1 MKKSLFH
8 SFALFISMTLVGVS
22 FVSCDNMIETPPP
35 NELLVDDAI
44 KTTDDLQRL
53 LNSSYNEVA
62 NTFGGFSQ
70 MMSEMQS
77 DNLSNPNNNDLR
89 ELYSHNVLFFNGTVG
104 GYYSILYRAVF
115 RANFVQDNMDKVSD
129 LSAADKE
136 RITGEIKFIRGLCH
150 FTAVRMFAHPY
161 GYTAGNVH
169 PGIAIV
175 KTASTKPSPR
185 LSVAEAYDAIL
196 NDLKDAETALPE
208 SNGDYADKMSAK
220 ALLAQVYFQMGKY
233 TDAASYAGAVID
245 SKKYT
250 LSDTVNLF
258 ASESSSEHIFK
269 IVSTGVND
277 KRSGAFSD
285 YYAPGNPTGQLSR
298 ELWAN
303 LNVDLAIDKRLK
315 LLTVVNA
322 GAQNEF
328 VKSEMF
334 NAPFFNVPVLH
345 LTQMHLIRAEALAK
359 SGGDLTTATADINA
373 IIQRAYT
380 DNSKI
385 VPAGSTA
392 QQIITATRAQR
403 RIELLFQGDRT
414 PEIKRLGAVETENIF
429 VRGHR
434 WDCPGFLLQFPITEK
449 TTIFEINPT
458 GGCN

>member
-1 MKKSLFH
+1 MKQLFLKP
-8 SFALFISMTLVGVS
+8 FAFFLSIAVMGGAM
-22 FVSCDNMIETPPP
+22 VSCDNMIETPPP

-53 LNSSYNEVA
+53 LNASYNEVA

-77 DNLSNPNNNDLR
+77 DNLSSPNNNDLR
-89 ELYSHNVLFFNGTVG
+89 ELHSHNVLFFNSTCG
-104 GYYSILYRAVF
+104 GYYSILYRAIF
-115 RANFVQDNMDKVSD
+115 RANFVQDNMDKVAD
-129 LSAADKE
+129 LSQAE
-136 RITGEIKFIRGLCH
+136 RDRLTGEIKFIRALCH

-161 GYTAGNVH
+161 GYSAKNDH

-175 KTASTKPSPR
+175 KAASTKPSPR
-185 LSVAEAYDAIL
+185 LTVAEAYDAIL
-196 NDLKDAETALPE
+196 SDLKDAEAILPE

-220 ALLAQVYFQMGKY
+220 ALLAHVYFQMGKY
-233 TDAASYAGAVID
+233 TDASTYASAVID

-250 LSDTVNLF
+250 LSDTVNVF
-258 ASESSSEHIFK
+258 SSAASTEHIFK

-277 KRSGAFSD
+277 KRSGGYSD
-285 YYAPGNPTGQLSR
+285 NYSPGNPTCQMAR
-298 ELWAN
+298 DFWAS
-303 LNVDLAIDKRLK
+303 VKDDIAIDKRLK

-328 VKSEMF
+328 VKSELF

-359 SGGDLTTATADINA
+359 SGGDLATASADINA
-373 IIQRAYT
+373 IITRAYT
-380 DNSKI
+380 DNSRLI
-385 VPAGSTA
+385 PSGATA
-392 QQIITATRAQR
+392 QQIINATRAQR
-403 RIELLFQGDRT
+403 RLELLFQGDRT
-414 PEIKRLGAVETENIF
+414 PEIKRLGAVESQNIF

>member
-1 MKKSLFH
+1 MKQLFLKP
-8 SFALFISMTLVGVS
+8 FAFFLSIAVMGGAM
-22 FVSCDNMIETPPP
+22 VSCDNMIETPPP

-53 LNSSYNEVA
+53 LNASYNEVA

-77 DNLSNPNNNDLR
+77 DNLSSPNNNDLR
-89 ELYSHNVLFFNGTVG
+89 ELHSHNVLFFNSTCG
-104 GYYSILYRAVF
+104 GYYSILYRAIF
-115 RANFVQDNMDKVSD
+115 RANFVQDNMDKVAD
-129 LSAADKE
+129 LNQAE
-136 RITGEIKFIRGLCH
+136 RDRLTGEIKFIRALCH

-161 GYTAGNVH
+161 GYSAKNDH

-175 KTASTKPSPR
+175 KAASTKPSPR
-185 LSVAEAYDAIL
+185 LTVAEAYDAIL
-196 NDLKDAETALPE
+196 SDLKDAEAILPE

-220 ALLAQVYFQMGKY
+220 ALLAHVYFQMGKY
-233 TDAASYAGAVID
+233 TDASTYASAVID

-250 LSDTVNLF
+250 LSDTVNVF
-258 ASESSSEHIFK
+258 SSAASTEHIFK

-277 KRSGAFSD
+277 KRSGGYSD
-285 YYAPGNPTGQLSR
+285 NYSPGNPTCQMAR
-298 ELWAN
+298 DFWAS
-303 LNVDLAIDKRLK
+303 VKDDIAIDKRLK

-328 VKSEMF
+328 VKSELF

-359 SGGDLTTATADINA
+359 SGGDLATASADINA
-373 IIQRAYT
+373 IITRAYT
-380 DNSKI
+380 DNSRLI
-385 VPAGSTA
+385 PSGATA
-392 QQIITATRAQR
+392 QQIINATRAQR
-403 RIELLFQGDRT
+403 RLELLFQGDRT
-414 PEIKRLGAVETENIF
+414 PEIKRLGAVESQNIF

>member
-1 MKKSLFH
+1 MKQLFFKP
-8 SFALFISMTLVGVS
+8 FAFFLSIAVMGGAM
-22 FVSCDNMIETPPP
+22 VSCDNMIETPPP

-53 LNSSYNEVA
+53 LNASYNEVA

-77 DNLSNPNNNDLR
+77 DNLSSPNNNDLR
-89 ELYSHNVLFFNGTVG
+89 ELHSHNVLFFNSTCG
-104 GYYSILYRAVF
+104 GYYSILYRAIF
-115 RANFVQDNMDKVSD
+115 RANFVQDNMDKVAD
-129 LSAADKE
+129 LSQAD
-136 RITGEIKFIRGLCH
+136 RDRLTGEIKFIRALCH

-161 GYTAGNVH
+161 GYSAKNDH

-175 KTASTKPSPR
+175 KAASTKPSPR
-185 LSVAEAYDAIL
+185 LTVAEAYDAIL
-196 NDLKDAETALPE
+196 SDLKDAEAILPE

-220 ALLAQVYFQMGKY
+220 ALLAHVYFQMGKY
-233 TDAASYAGAVID
+233 NDASTYASAVID

-250 LSDTVNLF
+250 LSDTVNVF
-258 ASESSSEHIFK
+258 SSAASTEHIFK

-277 KRSGAFSD
+277 KRSGGYSD
-285 YYAPGNPTGQLSR
+285 NYSPGNPTCQMAR
-298 ELWAN
+298 DFWAS
-303 LNVDLAIDKRLK
+303 VKDDAAIDKRLK

-328 VKSEMF
+328 VKSELF

-359 SGGDLTTATADINA
+359 SGGDLATASADINA
-373 IIQRAYT
+373 IITRAYT
-380 DNSKI
+380 DNSRLI
-385 VPAGSTA
+385 PSGATA
-392 QQIITATRAQR
+392 QQIIDATRAQR
-403 RIELLFQGDRT
+403 RLELLFQGDRT
-414 PEIKRLGAVETENIF
+414 PEIKRLGAVESQNIF

>member
-1 MKKSLFH
+1 MKKNLFH
-8 SFALFISMTLVGVS
+8 SFALFLSMAIMGGAM
-22 FVSCDNMIETPPP
+22 VSCDNMIETPPP

-53 LNSSYNEVA
+53 LNASYNEVA

-77 DNLSNPNNNDLR
+77 DNLASPNNNDLR
-89 ELYSHNVLFFNGTVG
+89 ELHSHNVLFFNSTCG
-104 GYYSILYRAVF
+104 GYYSILYRAIF
-115 RANFVQDNMDKVSD
+115 RANFVQDNMDKVAD
-129 LSAADKE
+129 LSQADKD
-136 RITGEIKFIRGLCH
+136 RMTGEIKFIRGLCH

-161 GYTAGNVH
+161 GYSAKNDH

-175 KTASTKPSPR
+175 KAASTKPSPR
-185 LSVAEAYDAIL
+185 LTVAEAYDAIL
-196 NDLKDAETALPE
+196 SDLKDAEAVLPE

-220 ALLAQVYFQMGKY
+220 ALLAHVYFQMGKY
-233 TDAASYAGAVID
+233 TDAANYAGSVID

-250 LSDTVNLF
+250 LSDTVNVF
-258 ASESSSEHIFK
+258 SADAASEHIFK
-269 IVSTGVND
+269 IVSTGIND
-277 KRSGAFSD
+277 KRSGGYSD
-285 YYAPGNPTGQLSR
+285 NYSPGNPTCQMSR

-303 LNVDLAIDKRLK
+303 LNADLAIDKRLK

-359 SGGDLTTATADINA
+359 SGGDLAIATADINA
-373 IIQRAYT
+373 IITRAYT
-380 DNSKI
+380 DNSKL
-385 VPAGSTA
+385 VASGSSA
-392 QQIITATRAQR
+392 QQIIDATRTQR

-414 PEIKRLGAVETENIF
+414 PEIKRLGAVESQNIF

>member
-1 MKKSLFH
+1 MKQLFLKP
-8 SFALFISMTLVGVS
+8 FAFFLSIAVMGGAM
-22 FVSCDNMIETPPP
+22 VSCDNMIETPPP

-53 LNSSYNEVA
+53 LNASYNEVA

-77 DNLSNPNNNDLR
+77 DNLSSPNNNDLR
-89 ELYSHNVLFFNGTVG
+89 ELHSHNVLFFNSTCG
-104 GYYSILYRAVF
+104 GYYSILYRAIF
-115 RANFVQDNMDKVSD
+115 RANFVQDNMDKVAD
-129 LSAADKE
+129 LSQAD
-136 RITGEIKFIRGLCH
+136 RDRLTGEIKFIRALCH

-161 GYTAGNVH
+161 GYSAKNDH

-175 KTASTKPSPR
+175 KAASTKPSPR
-185 LSVAEAYDAIL
+185 LTVAEAYDAIL
-196 NDLKDAETALPE
+196 SDLKDAEAILPE

-220 ALLAQVYFQMGKY
+220 ALMAHVYFQMGKY
-233 TDAASYAGAVID
+233 TDASTYASVVID

-250 LSDTVNLF
+250 LSDTVNVF
-258 ASESSSEHIFK
+258 SSAASTEHIFK

-277 KRSGAFSD
+277 KRSGGYSD
-285 YYAPGNPTGQLSR
+285 NYSPGNPTCQMAR
-298 ELWAN
+298 DFWAS
-303 LNVDLAIDKRLK
+303 VKDDVAIDKRLK

-328 VKSEMF
+328 VKSELF

-359 SGGDLTTATADINA
+359 SGGDLATASADINA
-373 IIQRAYT
+373 IITRAYT
-380 DNSKI
+380 DNSRLI
-385 VPAGSTA
+385 PSGATA
-392 QQIITATRAQR
+392 QQIIDATRAQR
-403 RIELLFQGDRT
+403 RLELLFQGDRT
-414 PEIKRLGAVETENIF
+414 PEIKRLGAVESQNIF

>member
-1 MKKSLFH
+1 MKQLFLKP
-8 SFALFISMTLVGVS
+8 FAFFLSIAVMGGAM
-22 FVSCDNMIETPPP
+22 VSCDNMIETPPP

-53 LNSSYNEVA
+53 LNASYNEVA

-77 DNLSNPNNNDLR
+77 DNLSSPNNNDLR
-89 ELYSHNVLFFNGTVG
+89 ELHSHNVLFFNSTCG
-104 GYYSILYRAVF
+104 GYYSILYRAIF
-115 RANFVQDNMDKVSD
+115 RANFVQDNMDKVAD
-129 LSAADKE
+129 LSQAD
-136 RITGEIKFIRGLCH
+136 RDRLTGEIKFIRALCH

-161 GYTAGNVH
+161 GYSAKNDH

-175 KTASTKPSPR
+175 KAASTKPSPR
-185 LSVAEAYDAIL
+185 LTVAEAYDAIL
-196 NDLKDAETALPE
+196 SDLKDAEAILPE

-220 ALLAQVYFQMGKY
+220 ALMAHVYFQMGKY
-233 TDAASYAGAVID
+233 TDASTYASAVID

-250 LSDTVNLF
+250 LSDTVNVF
-258 ASESSSEHIFK
+258 SSAASTEHIFK

-277 KRSGAFSD
+277 KRSGGYSD
-285 YYAPGNPTGQLSR
+285 NYSPGNPTCQMAR
-298 ELWAN
+298 DFWAS
-303 LNVDLAIDKRLK
+303 VKDDVAIDKRLK

-328 VKSEMF
+328 VKSELF

-359 SGGDLTTATADINA
+359 SGGDLATASADINA
-373 IIQRAYT
+373 IITRAYT
-380 DNSKI
+380 DNSRLI
-385 VPAGSTA
+385 PSGATA
-392 QQIITATRAQR
+392 QQIIDATRAQR
-403 RIELLFQGDRT
+403 RLELLFQGDRT
-414 PEIKRLGAVETENIF
+414 PEIKRLGAVESQNIF

>member
-1 MKKSLFH
+1 MKKTFLH
-8 SFALFISMTLVGVS
+8 SFAMFLTMTFVGAS

-44 KTTDDLQRL
+44 KTPDDLQRL
-53 LNSSYNEVA
+53 LNASYNEVA
-62 NTFGGFSQ
+62 NTYGGFSQ

-77 DNLSNPNNNDLR
+77 DNLSNPTNNDLR
-89 ELYSHNVLFFNGTVG
+89 ELYSHNVLFFNSTCG
-104 GYYSILYRAVF
+104 GYYSILYRAIF
-115 RANFVQDNMDKVSD
+115 RANFVQDNMNKVTD
-129 LSAADKE
+129 LSVADKN
-136 RITGEIKFIRGLCH
+136 RMMGEIKFIRGLCH

-161 GYTAGNVH
+161 GYTAGNAH

-175 KTASTKPSPR
+175 KAASTKPSPR

-196 NDLKDAETALPE
+196 ADLKDAEGLLPE
-208 SNGDYADKMSAK
+208 SNTEYADKMSAK
-220 ALLAQVYFQMGKY
+220 ALLAHVYFQMGRY
-233 TDAASYAGAVID
+233 TDAASYAGTVID

-258 ASESSSEHIFK
+258 ASTAGSEHIFK
-269 IVSTGVND
+269 IISTGVND
-277 KRSGAFSD
+277 KRSGAYSD
-285 YYAPGNPTGQLSR
+285 YYSPGNPTGQLSR
-298 ELWAN
+298 QLWEN
-303 LNVDLAIDKRLK
+303 LKVDLAIDKRLQ

-373 IIQRAYT
+373 IIARAYT
-380 DNSKI
+380 DNSKLLT
-385 VPAGSTA
+385 AGATA
-392 QQIITATRAQR
+392 QQIIDATRDQR

-414 PEIKRLGAVETENIF
+414 NEIKRLGAVETQNIF

-434 WDCPGFLLQFPITEK
+434 WDCQGFLLQFPITEK
-449 TTIFEINPT
+449 TSIFEINPT